1 MLKYFGVN
9 KDEVVILEVNNQEER
24 KYLQGVATAV
34 SYTHLDVYKRQVFG
48 ISLVSITFSC
58 KRAFIRVDFP

>member
-24 KYLQGVATAV
+24 KYLQGVATEAQLGKKTYFLCIMV
-34 SYTHLDVYKRQVFG
+34 EPTNQG
-48 ISLVSITFSC
+48 
-58 KRAFIRVDFP
+58 

>member
-24 KYLQGVATAV
+24 KYLQGVATEANLERKLILV
-34 SYTHLDVYKRQVFG
+34 LMLNQQNQV
-48 ISLVSITFSC
+48 V
-58 KRAFIRVDFP
+58 V